1 MLKCKHNCFIRIAL
15 MTLRALPRLGAVS
28 IGSGS
33 ELIAHVLSSTVTQVK
48 EQIETKTEYKVK
60 GKTH

>member
-1 MLKCKHNCFIRIAL
+1 